1 MYSLPVRSDLRTGG
15 NGRRLLARTETC
27 AVRVASKVGVGGIS
41 DGVVGVPLA
50 LDAGLAHGRI
60 VGLEAVRDRQS
71 ATILIPGYS

>member
-1 MYSLPVRSDLRTGG
+1 MYSLPVRSDLRTNG

-50 LDAGLAHGRI
+50 LDAALANRGVVRLES
-60 VGLEAVRDRQS
+60 VGN
-71 ATILIPGYS
+71 G